1 MKIEVCCNSLYSIRT
16 AEQLGASRVELCQNL
31 LEDGIT
37 PDLELL
43 KEACQ
48 KFHIPIHVLIR
59 PKIGD
64 FFYSSSDLKHIE
76 KSIQK
81 ALQFPIAGI
90 VVGHMNKKNG
100 VDPVL
105 LRHWRALTS
114 GLDLTFHRAFD
125 QAAKPFN
132 VLEQL
137 IEAGFSRL
145 LSSGQKRGAE
155 SGILLLQ
162 DLQKVAGNSLEIMPG
177 GGINDNNVS
186 LFIDAGFKSI
196 HLSAKSSNSPAHL
209 EPVIDPTILKNVITL
224 SSKM

>member
-1 MKIEVCCNSLYSIRT
+1 MNIEVCCNSLYSIRT
-16 AEQLGASRVELCQNL
+16 AEQLGASRVELCQNML
-31 LEDGIT
+31 KDGIT

-48 KFHIPIHVLIR
+48 KFQIPIHVLIR

-64 FFYSSSDLKHIE
+64 FIYSSSDLKLIE
-76 KSIQK
+76 ESIQK

-90 VVGHMNKKNG
+90 VVGHMNRKNE

-105 LRHWRALTS
+105 LHHWRALTP

-145 LSSGQKRGAE
+145 LSSGQEGSAE
-155 SGILLLQ
+155 TGILLLQ
-162 DLQKVAGNSLEIMPG
+162 ELQKVAGNSLEIMPG

-196 HLSAKSSNSPAHL
+196 HLSAKSSNNPAHL

-224 SSKM
+224 SSKI